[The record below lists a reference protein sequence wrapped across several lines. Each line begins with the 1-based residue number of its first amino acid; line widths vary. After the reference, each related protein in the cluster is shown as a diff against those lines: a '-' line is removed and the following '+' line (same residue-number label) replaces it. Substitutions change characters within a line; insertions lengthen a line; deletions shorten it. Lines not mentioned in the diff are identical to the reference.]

1 MKKYIIVPI
10 VINTIYIIK
19 TINELFLFS
28 KDIVEVVIIV
38 KINVNIN
45 APPFKIPITWAYPIG
60 KHNSHPKS

>member
-19 TINELFLFS
+19 TVNELFLFS

-45 APPFKIPITWAYPIG
+45 APPFKIPIT
-60 KHNSHPKS
+60 